1 MIVLTYDHKPNVKRL
16 ARKMTL
22 TALPFLDE
30 PSQDYALLHLVRIC
44 ACLDNSGILGEAQ
57 WHLEALEEH
66 ILSVAPDDC
75 AGHLAEKLDNI
86 LAKGLEEIK

>member
-1 MIVLTYDHKPNVKRL
+1 MIVLTHDHKLDIKRL

-22 TALPFLDE
+22 AALPFLDE
-30 PSQDYALLHLVRIC
+30 PGQDYALLHLVRIC
-44 ACLDNSGILGEAQ
+44 TCLHNSGVLGEAQ
-57 WHLEALEEH
+57 WHLEALEAH

-75 AGHLAEKLDNI
+75 AGHLEEKLDNI